1 MSGYMGMSMEEF
13 KNDSSLQNQQATLLD
28 EKCIEKANE
37 VLTELSKFKD
47 QLESDKQN
55 IVNEA
60 KKNHQLDKEDRLQ
73 LIKMQV

>member
-13 KNDSSLQNQQATLLD
+13 KNDSSMQNQQATLLD

-47 QLESDKQN
+47 
-55 IVNEA
+55 
-60 KKNHQLDKEDRLQ
+60 
-73 LIKMQV
+73 